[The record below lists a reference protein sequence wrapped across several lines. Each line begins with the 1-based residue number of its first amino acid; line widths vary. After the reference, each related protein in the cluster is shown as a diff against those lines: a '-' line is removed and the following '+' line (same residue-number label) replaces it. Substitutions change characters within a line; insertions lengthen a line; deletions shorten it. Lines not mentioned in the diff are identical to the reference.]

1 MAEEEATSEPGAEEE
16 ANGESGAEEEATS
29 EPGAEGEASGKSRAE
44 EEATAEPEPE
54 ESTSEEGGRSP
65 FRFFGSASFWNK
77 SLSADARLDSES
89 SARVRAFV
97 AQIETEE
104 RTNDGPWINTVRSG
118 VPIYTVAADQ
128 PTVQVQLVNHIAEP
142 SLTAAW
148 SAVPLPPTAQP
159 AAGHDG
165 YLVVWQPS
173 TDKLWEFWHAIHNA
187 NGTWQAEWGG
197 AMQDVS
203 SSLGV
208 YGHEAWPGAHSWWG
222 MSASSLSL
230 VGGLISFQDLEL
242 GHINHALEMSLPER
256 AATVYASPAQRTDGR
271 STNPLA
277 LPEGAHLRLN
287 PKLNLAALHLPH
299 LTLML
304 AEAAQR
310 YGIFVTDGTGTS
322 GSSTF
327 FAQEPPPGT
336 DPYTGTNGYFEGKHP
351 NQLLA
356 SFPWSELQLL
366 KMELHEMK

>member
-1 MAEEEATSEPGAEEE
+1 MLAKASSSALAIVLVCGISFVLAGCSGSSQGAAVIATR
-16 ANGESGAEEEATS
+16 SGDVGGGS
-29 EPGAEGEASGKSRAE
+29 SQG
-44 EEATAEPEPE
+44 
-54 ESTSEEGGRSP
+54 STP
-65 FRFFGSASFWNK
+65 FRFFSPSSFWNTP
-77 SLSADARLDSES
+77 LPANARIDPS
-89 SARVRAFV
+89 SRARVRAFV

-118 VPIYTVAADQ
+118 VPIYTVPADQ

-197 AMQDVS
+197 AMQDVLTS
-203 SSLGV
+203 SGV
-208 YGHEAWPGAHSWWG
+208 YGSKAWPGAQTWWG

-230 VGGLISFQDLEL
+230 VGGLIFLQDLEL

-271 STNPLA
+271 STNPLT

-336 DPYTGTNGYFEGKHP
+336 DPYTGTNGYLEGKHP

-366 KMELHEMK
+366 KMELHKRRHAHGWQ